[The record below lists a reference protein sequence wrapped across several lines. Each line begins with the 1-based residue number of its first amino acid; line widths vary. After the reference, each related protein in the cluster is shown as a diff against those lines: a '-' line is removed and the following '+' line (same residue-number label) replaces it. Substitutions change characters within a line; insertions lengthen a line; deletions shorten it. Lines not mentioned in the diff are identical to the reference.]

1 MERKIPNLRG
11 RSERG
16 ESGLIRS
23 DPTSN
28 YTYDFEIGS
37 GDSPN
42 LHDVEIMDGC
52 PGINSKVT
60 MEGLPY
66 IMLQKEDFI
75 MQFINCLKIHKI
87 NVGLSTGVT
96 GSVMLRSGHLSDLI
110 YQLQELMKT
119 INDAETSPRKYDGA
133 QLSAQG
139 PAEAQNLRD
148 SLAEAKS
155 DIVVKGS
162 RSFTETRATRFTEE
176 NGTLGDIWETLWQ

>member
-1 MERKIPNLRG
+1 MRKRMLENLEDQTLPPFKRAGQQYGHHGGTPLHHAAKRG
-11 RSERG
+11 
-16 ESGLIRS
+16 
-23 DPTSN
+23 
-28 YTYDFEIGS
+28 
-37 GDSPN
+37 
-42 LHDVEIMDGC
+42 LHHAV
-52 PGINSKVT
+52 
-60 MEGLPY
+60 
-66 IMLQKEDFI
+66 ML
-75 MQFINCLKIHKI
+75 FINCLKIHKI
-87 NVGLSTGVT
+87 NVGLSTDVT

-110 YQLQELMKT
+110 SQLQELMKT

-155 DIVVKGS
+155 DIVVKIGLRKGS